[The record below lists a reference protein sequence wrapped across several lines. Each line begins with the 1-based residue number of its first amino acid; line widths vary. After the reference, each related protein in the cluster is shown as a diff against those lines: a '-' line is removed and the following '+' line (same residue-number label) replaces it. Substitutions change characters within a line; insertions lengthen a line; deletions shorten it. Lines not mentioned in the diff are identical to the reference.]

1 MRPAFS
7 DEVNAMVVFV
17 AGDTWNGFPSITVS
31 NRIAPGD
38 LASVKMAFKL
48 NPKST
53 MPTLELTSGN
63 ADITISD
70 PVNWVFTINPGR
82 YELPIGQYV
91 WQIETTDDSSPAYVE
106 TLMEGIGEVLSNYTT
121 TT

>member
-1 MRPAFS
+1 MRPASS

-31 NRIAPGD
+31 NRIAPGE

-53 MPTLELTSGN
+53 TPTLELTSANG
-63 ADITISD
+63 DITITD
-70 PVNWVFTINPGR
+70 AVNWEFTVNPGR
-82 YELPIGQYV
+82 YELPVGQYV
-91 WQIETTDDSSPAYVE
+91 WQIETEDDSNPAYVE
-106 TLMEGIGEVLSNYTT
+106 TLIEGTGEVLSNYTT
-121 TT
+121 KT

>member
-53 MPTLELTSGN
+53 MPKLELTSGN

-70 PVNWVFTINPGR
+70 QVNWVFTINPGR
-82 YELPIGQYV
+82 DELPIGQYV
-91 WQIETTDDSSPAYVE
+91 WQIETTDDSNPAYVE
-106 TLMEGIGEVLSNYTT
+106 TLMEGIGEVLSNYTST
-121 TT
+121 T

>member
-70 PVNWVFTINPGR
+70 PSNWVFTINPGR

-91 WQIETTDDSSPAYVE
+91 WQIETTDDSTPAYVE

>member
-91 WQIETTDDSSPAYVE
+91 WQIETTDDSTPAYVE

>member
-91 WQIETTDDSSPAYVE
+91 WQIETTDDSNPAYVE